1 MDYVVKLEF
10 VIRFSEALNVEW
22 IVLIAI
28 EAKNQ
33 MEKKQS
39 KKRTRFKST
48 TAPVRSRDDCLF
60 ILEIGDGERAYL
72 MADNGHAHYHL
83 LRRDLGRRGRGQGP
97 QGNESAESRSLIY
110 DIELIKRIKL
120 AQSDNFMTSE
130 WN

>member
-1 MDYVVKLEF
+1 
-10 VIRFSEALNVEW
+10 
-22 IVLIAI
+22 
-28 EAKNQ
+28 
-33 MEKKQS
+33 
-39 KKRTRFKST
+39 
-48 TAPVRSRDDCLF
+48 
-60 ILEIGDGERAYL
+60 

-130 WN
+130 WS